1 MSISWKK
8 IVGKWKNEYEYKT
21 VINSTISFLITSI
34 FAAYNG
40 FLGIRYGIVWNGSIC
55 VYYFFLAVIR
65 GIIIHQERNYL
76 TNGIDHRMRI
86 HKVTSI
92 LMIIMNLA
100 LVMPF
105 ALMVFNK
112 KNVAISMIPAISI
125 AAYTTLKIVMASVNL
140 KKSKKT
146 SDILIKELRNI
157 NFIDA
162 LMSVLTLQNTL
173 ITVKGENNRPEMF
186 KLSAVAS
193 AIILA
198 VIIILTIMNMRNK
211 HNNI

>member
-1 MSISWKK
+1 
-8 IVGKWKNEYEYKT
+8 
-21 VINSTISFLITSI
+21 
-34 FAAYNG
+34 
-40 FLGIRYGIVWNGSIC
+40 
-55 VYYFFLAVIR
+55 
-65 GIIIHQERNYL
+65 
-76 TNGIDHRMRI
+76 
-86 HKVTSI
+86 
-92 LMIIMNLA
+92 
-100 LVMPF
+100 
-105 ALMVFNK
+105 
-112 KNVAISMIPAISI
+112 MIPAISI

-186 KLSAVAS
+186 KLSAVTS